1 MPSPTRTPRVRS
13 KKTAPSAEPRRSRP
27 GNQHARD
34 RARSWRV
41 RRVQVPTLTPSADTD
56 EAVLAEASPPIPPS
70 SDDSSA
76 LTARI
81 TSKRASNLV
90 YNTSFLGGS
99 VKPRLASAIVALC
112 ALAAVALVL
121 LSPALWLNTTST
133 ACLIAASKT
142 WARTVLQN
150 ETFYVESKVDTPPIP
165 LSAYTWA
172 RCASMPSHRADTAD
186 TGYKSATPNTWLPQE
201 ITARLNAPPV
211 INLLAAGIDT
221 RLH

>member
-81 TSKRASNLV
+81 TSERASNLV
-90 YNTSFLGGS
+90 YNASFLGGS

-133 ACLIAASKT
+133 ACLNAASKT

-201 ITARLNAPPV
+201 ITARLNAPA